1 MGKQTFTKGLAK
13 GLEINETISSPTF
26 TILKEYD
33 GRLNLKHIDAY
44 RLEGVSSDAI
54 GLFDL
59 LDDRNVV
66 VLEWGKYLDDLD
78 FKIDYLITLD
88 YEDENERTITI
99 EEPKLMN
106 TLIIDTSHKF
116 LAVGLKVNDV
126 LKVNKQSLMDKKQ
139 SEFLLTYVDKAIQEV
154 WISANGYR

>member
-1 MGKQTFTKGLAK
+1 MKKQIKTYSVTETMKLGEQLGQSLMKGCLISLAGDLGVGKTAFTKGLAK

-99 EEPKLMN
+99 EELN
-106 TLIIDTSHKF
+106 
-116 LAVGLKVNDV
+116 
-126 LKVNKQSLMDKKQ
+126 
-139 SEFLLTYVDKAIQEV
+139 
-154 WISANGYR
+154 

>member
-1 MGKQTFTKGLAK
+1 MKMKKQIKTYSVTETMQLGEQFGQSLSKGCLISLAGDLGVGKTAFTKGLAK
-13 GLEINETISSPTF
+13 GLNISETISSPTF

-59 LDDRNVV
+59 LDDENVV

-88 YEDENERTITI
+88 YDDENERTITI
-99 EEPKLMN
+99 EELN
-106 TLIIDTSHKF
+106 
-116 LAVGLKVNDV
+116 
-126 LKVNKQSLMDKKQ
+126 
-139 SEFLLTYVDKAIQEV
+139 
-154 WISANGYR
+154 